1 MSFQKLVDAAQ
12 KYFPS
17 LQIKY
22 KNTSLLMK
30 IVGTILF
37 FNKDFTDNYTTTL
50 GSTVYF
56 ANESYTRL
64 RPISAAVV
72 LLHELVHIEDAKK
85 FTPFLF
91 VTLYLMPQLLSIF
104 CLPLLFVLSW
114 KLVVPICL
122 LLAAP
127 LPAYFRMIFEKRAY
141 LSSLYVLHR
150 IGKKFHFEPH
160 LKTQAI
166 YFNNQFKNSFYYF
179 MWPLGIKKDL
189 NEALIKIE
197 AGNRP
202 FQDPIFDVLDN
213 LIDQY

>member
-1 MSFQKLVDAAQ
+1 MSFKNLVAAAQ

-22 KNTSLLMK
+22 KNTSLLMR
-30 IVGTILF
+30 ILGTIFF
-37 FNKDFTDNYTTTL
+37 FNKDFINNYTTTL

-85 FTPFLF
+85 ITPFF
-91 VTLYLMPQLLSIF
+91 FITLYLMPQLLAVF
-104 CLPLLFVLSW
+104 CLPLFFILSW
-114 KLVVPICL
+114 KLILPIFL

-127 LPAYFRMIFEKRAY
+127 LPAYFRMVFEKRAY
-141 LSSLYVLHR
+141 LSSLYVLNVM
-150 IGKKFHFEPH
+150 GKKFHFEPH
-160 LKTQAI
+160 LKDQSV
-166 YFNNQFKNSFYYF
+166 YFNDQFKNSFYYF
-179 MWPLGIKKDL
+179 MWPSGIKKDL
-189 NEALIKIE
+189 DKALIKIA
-197 AGNRP
+197 AGKRP
-202 FQDPIFDVLDN
+202 FEDPIFDVLDN